1 MSVTSSAM
9 TSFPEKRDILQISS
23 RIKSGLAIINDKVD
37 ISSQISR
44 HSPRLKLGFGPPSLL
59 YQIRN
64 ETMLSIFVP
73 KDT

>member
-37 ISSQISR
+37 IS
-44 HSPRLKLGFGPPSLL
+44 
-59 YQIRN
+59 
-64 ETMLSIFVP
+64 P
-73 KDT
+73 KYRDIHRD